1 MLQQLFSSFDQLSF
15 SSPLVILTLFLTPV
29 LVLAGL
35 IVALAAVGTSLGL
48 RKMYVKAL
56 LKVFEVSWRIL
67 TPPLESVFILRSDS
81 QVRLELI
88 HYLL

>member
-1 MLQQLFSSFDQLSF
+1 MLELLNSLSL
-15 SSPLVILTLFLTPV
+15 SSPLVILTIFLTPI

-56 LKVFEVSWRIL
+56 LKVFEVSHPQL
-67 TPPLESVFILRSDS
+67 NSD
-81 QVRLELI
+81 QV
-88 HYLL
+88 